1 MAWRQALAI
10 HGLGVLTEAS
20 RLVGL
25 LYHRST
31 EMVVAIFG
39 VIRAGGAYI
48 PIDPDFPAA
57 RVAEILAEAG
67 DAVRMSLLQEA
78 NFARLC
84 PAETDAHLLL
94 VANAQGQVRTRA
106 RGSTHDSRAPPHCTT
121 DSWSYSC
128 THS

>member
-1 MAWRQALAI
+1 
-10 HGLGVLTEAS
+10 
-20 RLVGL
+20 
-25 LYHRST
+25 
-31 EMVVAIFG
+31 MVVAILG

-94 VANAQGQVRTRA
+94 VANAQGQVCPRVIPRMA
-106 RGSTHDSRAPPHCTT
+106 HARAPQLRPAVCFHGSPCM
-121 DSWSYSC
+121 
-128 THS
+128 THT